1 MKAVLT
7 YLGRMLSLSPAP
19 LGKQFEKS
27 CIVTRMIQV
36 PACAENGW
44 RQSRKLEDHTLY
56 WYDTQPDGTPVFV
69 TYSGYGY
76 RIHAELAR
84 QGHEVEVRDFTPCG
98 LPDPDLT
105 RLQGISWRGSQS
117 EVVCKLLAN
126 RCGVIDCPTGWGK
139 SFIIRMIVR
148 AYPNSRIG
156 ITVPSTDVAK
166 EIYESLVPELGYSVG
181 IVGGGKHKPRRVT
194 VAVTHS
200 LLKLDP
206 NINLLMTDECFVG
219 DTLVSTPRGPVTI
232 DSVRSGDTVCVA
244 TGTGQVQATSVR
256 QTLEVCHVAFTDG
269 SSVTTTP
276 SHPFFTERGWVRAG
290 ELEVGQSLFRKED
303 VCVLRSGVLPGVPL
317 GEKGARAHVETA
329 NVLLELLRK
338 EVQEPDAQPRVTR
351 KDGAQ
356 VIGDRASAMCSR
368 GEREGDVRS
377 ASSLIGCAGG
387 GLVTGVRC
395 SNKETKELQVSRSLQ
410 DRHCEPGYDDS
421 VGNRREFSPIVISPE
436 TGFEEGDVSDCIRV
450 ASVTLEKLSSPR
462 VVFNLAVSGHPSY
475 YAGGVLVHN
484 CHAVL
489 TPNFID
495 MFNRFPRAKFQGFT
509 ATPKGRSDG
518 ADGFMEALFGPVIHH
533 VHYQEAVESGNI
545 CQLRYRVYE
554 SDIGPVTSGMTNKVA
569 KDRVALWRNKARNA
583 LIAHAVRRAEIT
595 EAPDP
600 QILIMVE
607 KTEHA
612 FLLQQVLPDFVVVT
626 GEVDDE
632 READLRRRGAMKGTQ
647 SAPSKDDCARMKKE
661 FSAGTLRKVIAT
673 YKWSKGVNF
682 LGLDVLVR
690 AEGASTE
697 IASGQ
702 VPGRL
707 SRKGHDGKKEY
718 GLLIDF
724 NDVFS
729 PDMKAR
735 SANRFKVYKRN
746 GWIYEVGS

>member
-19 LGKQFEKS
+19 LGKQFEDS
-27 CIVTRMIQV
+27 CVVTRMIQV
-36 PACAENGW
+36 NACAENGW
-44 RQSRKLEDHTLY
+44 RQSRKPEDHTLY

-76 RIHAELAR
+76 RIQAELTR

-105 RLQGISWRGSQS
+105 RLQGISWRGSQPD
-117 EVVCKLLAN
+117 VVCKLLAN
-126 RCGVIDCPTGWGK
+126 RCGVIDCPTGFGK

-148 AYPNSRIG
+148 AYPNSLIG

-181 IVGGGKHKPRRVT
+181 IVGGGKHKQRRVT

-206 NINLLMTDECFVG
+206 NINLLMVDEAH
-219 DTLVSTPRGPVTI
+219 ST
-232 DSVRSGDTVCVA
+232 
-244 TGTGQVQATSVR
+244 
-256 QTLEVCHVAFTDG
+256 
-269 SSVTTTP
+269 
-276 SHPFFTERGWVRAG
+276 
-290 ELEVGQSLFRKED
+290 
-303 VCVLRSGVLPGVPL
+303 
-317 GEKGARAHVETA
+317 
-329 NVLLELLRK
+329 
-338 EVQEPDAQPRVTR
+338 
-351 KDGAQ
+351 
-356 VIGDRASAMCSR
+356 
-368 GEREGDVRS
+368 
-377 ASSLIGCAGG
+377 
-387 GLVTGVRC
+387 
-395 SNKETKELQVSRSLQ
+395 
-410 DRHCEPGYDDS
+410 
-421 VGNRREFSPIVISPE
+421 
-436 TGFEEGDVSDCIRV
+436 
-450 ASVTLEKLSSPR
+450 
-462 VVFNLAVSGHPSY
+462 
-475 YAGGVLVHN
+475 
-484 CHAVL
+484 L

-495 MFNRFPRAKFQGFT
+495 MFNRFPRAKFQAFT

-533 VHYQEAVESGNI
+533 VPYQEAVESGNI

-554 SDIGPVTSGMTNKVA
+554 SKIGPDVTGMTNKVA
-569 KDRVALWRNKARNA
+569 KDRVAVWRNKARND

-612 FLLQQVLPDFVVVT
+612 FLLQQVLPEFVVVT
-626 GEVDDE
+626 GELDDA
-632 READLRRRGAMKGTQ
+632 REDQLRRAGSMQSTQ

-690 AEGASTE
+690 AEGTSTE

-729 PDMKAR
+729 TDMKAR